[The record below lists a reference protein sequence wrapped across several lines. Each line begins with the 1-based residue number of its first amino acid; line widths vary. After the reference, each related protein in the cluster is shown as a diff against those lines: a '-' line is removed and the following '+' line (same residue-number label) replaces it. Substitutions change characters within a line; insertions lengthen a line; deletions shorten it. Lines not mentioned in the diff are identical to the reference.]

1 LEDTLKKED
10 LHVIGSASRNSFDHA
25 ALGLRQREQKR
36 THEPSPCGMKIT
48 GLIPLSRPTPM
59 GAIND
64 EQPTLAAPG
73 SRRRLKPSP
82 QILLS

>member
-1 LEDTLKKED
+1 LEDTLKRED
-10 LHVIGSASRNSFDHA
+10 LNVIGSASRNSVDHA
-25 ALGLRQREQKR
+25 ALWLLQREKKR
-36 THEPSPCGMKIT
+36 TYEPSQCGMKIT
-48 GLIPLSRPTPM
+48 GLIPLSRPTPT
-59 GAIND
+59 GATND